1 MPSKYE
7 RLTVPTEDGY
17 RADSLMAIERLGRLE
32 DVIDRL
38 TKEYAQTL
46 AALERLA
53 GKEKTATYQ
62 QLWANKLALQELFI
76 RLGIN

>member
-17 RADSLMAIERLGRLE
+17 QADGFMAIERLGRLE

-38 TKEYAQTL
+38 NNEYDQTL

-53 GKEKTATYQ
+53 GKEKTATYK
-62 QLWANKLALQELFI
+62 QLWANKIALQELFI